1 MPDRPEAT
9 LMSLIKMM
17 LVMVSVAAISKT
29 FGLLRFLLRL
39 SFLRSEER
47 FSRNAETDLVCRLLL
62 EKKKMALGL
71 LRAMHE
77 RGHRIPGAIS
87 VVGFD
92 DIPEAQYF
100 MPPLTTVRQDFAE
113 MGRSALRMLL
123 DAMQNSGQPG
133 ARLTVAPEL
142 VVRRS
147 TGPPPAGKA
156 APV

>member
-1 MPDRPEAT
+1 
-9 LMSLIKMM
+9 
-17 LVMVSVAAISKT
+17 
-29 FGLLRFLLRL
+29 
-39 SFLRSEER
+39 
-47 FSRNAETDLVCRLLL
+47 
-62 EKKKMALGL
+62 
-71 LRAMHE
+71 
-77 RGHRIPGAIS
+77 
-87 VVGFD
+87 
-92 DIPEAQYF
+92 

-147 TGPPPAGKA
+147 TGPPPAGTA